1 VIAKTTEEGFV
12 TTLFGRKRPIPE
24 LRNKNRNTRQLGE
37 RLAVNSPIQGA
48 AADIIKIAM
57 IRIRDRFLAE
67 SLKAKM
73 ILQVHDELLFELPG
87 SELEMVQAVAREEME
102 GAARLSVPLRVD
114 IGHGRN
120 WADAH

>member
-1 VIAKTTEEGFV
+1 
-12 TTLFGRKRPIPE
+12 
-24 LRNKNRNTRQLGE
+24 
-37 RLAVNSPIQGA
+37 
-48 AADIIKIAM
+48 
-57 IRIRDRFLAE
+57 
-67 SLKAKM
+67 M

-87 SELEMVQAVAREEME
+87 SELEMVQAIVREEME